1 MLDGTGALPTTRP
14 TDLPPGPAGAGPA
27 ATGDP
32 HRWLREVL
40 RRGHGPDPVLPWRPV
55 PAQRAGTARDVR
67 DGLLRVLV
75 GDVVVAAG
83 APLDAATRARA
94 LALLVGAGAV
104 VVGPT
109 AAWVHAGAAAGA
121 PQRLWVAGGPRP
133 QVLAA
138 RAGLPVERTRC
149 RPARAD
155 LLELGGLLVTSPAR
169 TLVDVARTAPG
180 RAVRVREALLAA
192 CPEGLGPAD
201 VREATDGARRRRG
214 VRAARAALG
223 AAAAPA

>member
-1 MLDGTGALPTTRP
+1 M
-14 TDLPPGPAGAGPA
+14 
-27 ATGDP
+27 TGDP

-40 RRGHGPDPVLPWRPV
+40 QRGHRPDPTLPWRPV
-55 PAQRAGTARDVR
+55 PAERPGTARDVR
-67 DGLLRVLV
+67 DGLLHVLV
-75 GDVVVAAG
+75 ADVVVAAG

-109 AAWVHAGAAAGA
+109 AAWVHAGAAAGV
-121 PQRLWVAGGPRP
+121 PERLWVAGGPRA

-149 RPARAD
+149 RPPRTD
-155 LLELGGLLVTSPAR
+155 LLEVGGLLVTTPAR

-180 RAVRVREALLAA
+180 RAGRVRGALLAS
-192 CPEGLGPAD
+192 CPEGLDPAD
-201 VREATDGARRRRG
+201 VQRATEGARRRRG
-214 VRAARAALG
+214 VRAARVALEP
-223 AAAAPA
+223 AAAPA